1 MARWKFTAG
10 TVFTISIVAVE
21 LLFFTGIE
29 TLFQLFSLALIIRIH
44 VNLRLARMSIVLET
58 FKMPMAH
65 SAL

>member
-10 TVFTISIVAVE
+10 TVFTISIVAAE
-21 LLFFTGIE
+21 LLSFTGIE